1 MPSRRHPRIVING
14 SPRRQIMRQ
23 QLPGA
28 AAADYREDAIQDFTA
43 SMLGG
48 TAARFGGGHQRL
60 QLVPFGIGEVG
71 SVGIAG
77 FHPASLRDTF
87 SNALLVLFGVFQQTF
102 RWATGFEV

>member
-1 MPSRRHPRIVING
+1 MG
-14 SPRRQIMRQ
+14 QK
-23 QLPGA
+23 LPGA
-28 AAADYREDAIQDFTA
+28 AAADYIEDTIQDFTA
-43 SMLGG
+43 SMFGG

-87 SNALLVLFGVFQQTF
+87 SNAL
-102 RWATGFEV
+102 